1 MYEKLLT
8 IFTSVDIIESVS
20 DKFGMLSDIV
30 DGYLSGINNL
40 RMASIILMILAL
52 LMFLFLI
59 IIIYIKTI
67 IAFLRNE
74 PENKVTEQEDEEEF
88 FDEEDQARLNKIIEE
103 QEREREL
110 EKELQKE
117 LDMARLERDT
127 VEQDKEKKRIAESEN
142 KKIEKEKEKEKR
154 KKKRDRDNISQIPE
168 KESIIDLDWKIG
180 QTYSQDAQTQNLQMR
195 PDILSYKQSNRQLNE
210 LMGLIIDML
219 GRGVDDLKIAQTVM
233 FRNHNMSSED
243 DVLQLIETIKSF
255 TAMCR
260 NQEFAKLENAAQ
272 LPKEEDA
279 LYHIAEGDTTLALAL
294 IEALMDANIDKAA
307 AAGNEDR
314 RDAIY
319 QDVSRQAVVFGNLAA
334 INDVMLA
341 TGSFELAIELQPR
354 NVSAWSRLGDMY
366 AKTDSVSKAIWAY
379 QNVLNMADGELN
391 AREVANAGKN
401 FSQYLYA
408 QGNSLQAAKLY
419 NSSKQYYDA
428 LGINRRLDK
437 QEIEIIEII
446 ESHHQDELPSTIL
459 KLLGREAGQSLSF

>member
-1 MYEKLLT
+1 MYEKLIN
-8 IFTSVDIIESVS
+8 IFSSFDIIESVS
-20 DKFGMLSDIV
+20 DKLGMLSNVV
-30 DGYLSGINNL
+30 DHYLSGIDNL

-59 IIIYIKTI
+59 ILIYIKAI

-74 PENKVTEQEDEEEF
+74 PENKTPEQVDDEEF

-117 LDMARLERDT
+117 LDMARFERDT
-127 VEQDKEKKRIAESEN
+127 AEQDNEKKRLVESKKQKKEKN
-142 KKIEKEKEKEKR
+142 KKE
-154 KKKRDRDNISQIPE
+154 RDRNNISQIPE

-180 QTYSQDAQTQNLQMR
+180 QTYNQSAQAQNLQMK

-260 NQEFAKLENAAQ
+260 NQEFAKLANASQ
-272 LPKEEDA
+272 LPKDEDA
-279 LYHIAEGDTTLALAL
+279 LYHIAEGDTTLALAM
-294 IEALMDANIDKAA
+294 IEALMDANIDKASA
-307 AAGNEDR
+307 IGNENK

-319 QDVSRQAVVFGNLAA
+319 QEVSRQAVVFGNLAA

-341 TGSFELAIELQPR
+341 TSSFELAIELQPR

-366 AKTDSVSKAIWAY
+366 ARTDSVSKAIWAY
-379 QNVLNMADGELN
+379 QNVLNMADGEIN
-391 AREVANAGKN
+391 AREVANASKN

-446 ESHHQDELPSTIL
+446 ESHHQDELQSTVL
-459 KLLGREAGQSLSF
+459 KLLGRGAAQGLSF

>member
-1 MYEKLLT
+1 MYEKLIN
-8 IFTSVDIIESVS
+8 IFSSFDIIESVS
-20 DKFGMLSDIV
+20 DKLGMLSNV
-30 DGYLSGINNL
+30 VGHYLSGIDNL

-59 IIIYIKTI
+59 ILIYIKAI

-74 PENKVTEQEDEEEF
+74 PENKTPEQVDDEEF

-117 LDMARLERDT
+117 LDMARFERDT
-127 VEQDKEKKRIAESEN
+127 AEQDNEKKRLVES
-142 KKIEKEKEKEKR
+142 KKQKKEKN
-154 KKKRDRDNISQIPE
+154 KKKRDRNNISQIPE

-180 QTYSQDAQTQNLQMR
+180 QTYNQNAQAQNLQMK

-260 NQEFAKLENAAQ
+260 NQEFAKLANASQ
-272 LPKEEDA
+272 LPKDEDA
-279 LYHIAEGDTTLALAL
+279 LYHIAEGDTTLALAM
-294 IEALMDANIDKAA
+294 IEALMDANIDKASA
-307 AAGNEDR
+307 IGNENK

-319 QDVSRQAVVFGNLAA
+319 QEVSRQAVVFGNLAA

-366 AKTDSVSKAIWAY
+366 ARTDSVSKAIWAY
-379 QNVLNMADGELN
+379 QNVLNMADGEIN
-391 AREVANAGKN
+391 AREVANASKN

-446 ESHHQDELPSTIL
+446 ESHHQDELQSTVL
-459 KLLGREAGQSLSF
+459 KLLGRGAAQGLSF

>member
-1 MYEKLLT
+1 MYEKLIN
-8 IFTSVDIIESVS
+8 IFSSFDIIESVS
-20 DKFGMLSDIV
+20 DKLGMLSNVV
-30 DGYLSGINNL
+30 DHYLSGIDNL

-59 IIIYIKTI
+59 ILIYIKAI

-74 PENKVTEQEDEEEF
+74 PENKTPEQVDDEEF

-110 EKELQKE
+110 EKELQKD
-117 LDMARLERDT
+117 LDMARFERDT
-127 VEQDKEKKRIAESEN
+127 AEQDNEKKRLVESKKQKKEKN
-142 KKIEKEKEKEKR
+142 KKE
-154 KKKRDRDNISQIPE
+154 RDRNNISQIPE

-180 QTYSQDAQTQNLQMR
+180 QTYNQNAQAQNLQMK

-255 TAMCR
+255 TTMCR
-260 NQEFAKLENAAQ
+260 NQEFAKLANASQ
-272 LPKEEDA
+272 LPKDEDA
-279 LYHIAEGDTTLALAL
+279 LYHIAEGDTTLALAM
-294 IEALMDANIDKAA
+294 IEALMDANIDKASA
-307 AAGNEDR
+307 IGNENK

-319 QDVSRQAVVFGNLAA
+319 QEVSRQAVVFGNLAA

-341 TGSFELAIELQPR
+341 TSSFELAIELQPR

-366 AKTDSVSKAIWAY
+366 ARTDSVSKAIWAY
-379 QNVLNMADGELN
+379 QNVLNMADGEIN
-391 AREVANAGKN
+391 AREVANASKN

-446 ESHHQDELPSTIL
+446 ESHHQDELQSTVL
-459 KLLGREAGQSLSF
+459 KLLGRGAAQGLSF